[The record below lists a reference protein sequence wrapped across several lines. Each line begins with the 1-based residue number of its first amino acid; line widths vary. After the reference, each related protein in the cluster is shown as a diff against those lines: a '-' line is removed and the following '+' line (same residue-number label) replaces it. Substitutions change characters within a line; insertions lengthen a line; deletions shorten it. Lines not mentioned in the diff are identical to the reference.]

1 MALFLIRHGE
11 TPSNAAR
18 IVQVPEIGLSERGI
32 AQAERL
38 AERLAGLGVTAIV
51 SSDLP
56 RARMTAERIAAATGA
71 AVELRADLQERNFG
85 DIRGTPYSELGFD
98 LFGADYAPP
107 NGETWI
113 EFHRRV
119 AGAWPSLAE
128 RAARTE
134 GNLAVVT
141 HGLVCHSLAI
151 HHLRLPEG
159 GAPALP
165 WSNASLTIVEP
176 APPWQVLLL
185 NCTVHLERATGQS
198 SAI

>member
-18 IVQVPEIGLSERGI
+18 IVQVPGIGLSERGI

-38 AERLAGLGVTAIV
+38 AERLAGLGVAAIL

-56 RARMTAERIAAATGA
+56 RARMTAERIAASTGA
-71 AVELRADLQERNFG
+71 PFELRADLQERNFG

-98 LFGADYAPP
+98 LYGADYAPP
-107 NGETWI
+107 NGETWA

-119 AGAWPSLAE
+119 AVAWPLLAE
-128 RAARTE
+128 RATRTV

-141 HGLVCHSLAI
+141 HGLVCHSLVT

-159 GAPALP
+159 RAPALP

-176 APPWQVLLL
+176 APPWEVRLL
-185 NCTVHLERATGQS
+185 NCTAHLDRPTGQTT
-198 SAI
+198 AV